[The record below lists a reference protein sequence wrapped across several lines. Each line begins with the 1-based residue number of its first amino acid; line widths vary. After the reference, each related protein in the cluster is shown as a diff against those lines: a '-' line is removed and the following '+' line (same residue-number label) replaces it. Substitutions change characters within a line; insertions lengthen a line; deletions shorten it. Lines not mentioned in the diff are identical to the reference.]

1 MKQKSVEK
9 IAKANNRRK
18 RVSRKGVKNTDK
30 NKLKKEAAFLF
41 FLARN
46 SHEGQ
51 TKKFLSTLLLP
62 SQYTVL
68 QEIAVNQ
75 VEGNLPPIGRRKR
88 KRALEKVAKT
98 RLGKL
103 ASGKLLKTN
112 LHHLLDLLRI
122 LADDTI
128 TYHDLC

>member
-1 MKQKSVEK
+1 MKKKTVQK
-9 IAKANNRRK
+9 IPRANNRRK
-18 RVSRKGVKNTDK
+18 QASRKGVQNTDR
-30 NKLKKEAAFLF
+30 NKLKKEAAFLY
-41 FLARN
+41 FLAHN

-51 TKKFLSTLLLP
+51 TKKFLSSLLLP

-68 QEIAVNQ
+68 QEIAVNE
-75 VEGNLPPIGRRKR
+75 VAGNLPPIGKRKR

-103 ASGKLLKTN
+103 AKGKLLKSN

-122 LADDTI
+122 LADHTV